1 MKIPAKLDV
10 YKLFSALGI
19 FILGLEFLA
28 IILAL
33 LGFFYWPILA
43 IYIFCGFIFL
53 IYIGSTKLQNYTKV
67 QKYKKYNCH
76 PREGGDP
83 FPHHLVSTL
92 DSRLRGNDS
101 KIQLFSVSL
110 ISILF
115 IIFLSSSAEPTV
127 FSGRDQ
133 GSFSEAAIRLSQN
146 HRLEFET
153 PTSKEF
159 FKIYGPGTA
168 LNFPGFNYT
177 TDGKLIT
184 HFSIGYI
191 AWLAIFY
198 SLFGLNGLA
207 IANGILFFL
216 FLISFFLLA
225 KIHSNAESA
234 FFAFALTLSSFVF
247 SWFFKFTLSENLVL
261 GLIWF
266 GILEFSLFLKYR
278 DHFFLFSALG
288 AFLILAFTR
297 IEAWAFLLALAVVF
311 FIFYKKDKKKIEKIN
326 RKILLWL
333 LGIFFIIFLINLK
346 VNSQFYLSSLK
357 GLINSFS
364 AEESSL
370 SSVSA
375 LSYLLKIFYYYN
387 ILPFLLI
394 GLTGI
399 SYFIWKKR
407 YDLLVPFFIILPIF
421 IYLIHPGI
429 SIDHPWMLRR
439 FSFAIIPLGIFC
451 AVLIID
457 RLFSK
462 KLYFFPLAFI
472 LVAGNLFFSTPY
484 WNFSENKNLLAQTKT
499 LSENFDNNDL
509 ILVDRLASGNGWSM
523 ISGPLNFLYGKQAAY
538 FFNPTDLDKIDA
550 TKFDNIY
557 FIIPDQ
563 SLALY
568 EKFGLPEKL
577 IPQKDYS
584 LQRSYLD
591 TTDIDTT
598 SGIFSN
604 LPLKSESVTQG
615 KIYLLKK

>member
-1 MKIPAKLDV
+1 M
-10 YKLFSALGI
+10 
-19 FILGLEFLA
+19 
-28 IILAL
+28 
-33 LGFFYWPILA
+33 
-43 IYIFCGFIFL
+43 
-53 IYIGSTKLQNYTKV
+53 
-67 QKYKKYNCH
+67 
-76 PREGGDP
+76 
-83 FPHHLVSTL
+83 
-92 DSRLRGNDS
+92 
-101 KIQLFSVSL
+101 
-110 ISILF
+110 
-115 IIFLSSSAEPTV
+115 
-127 FSGRDQ
+127 
-133 GSFSEAAIRLSQN
+133 
-146 HRLEFET
+146 
-153 PTSKEF
+153 
-159 FKIYGPGTA
+159 
-168 LNFPGFNYT
+168 
-177 TDGKLIT
+177 
-184 HFSIGYI
+184 
-191 AWLAIFY
+191 
-198 SLFGLNGLA
+198 
-207 IANGILFFL
+207 
-216 FLISFFLLA
+216 
-225 KIHSNAESA
+225 
-234 FFAFALTLSSFVF
+234 
-247 SWFFKFTLSENLVL
+247 
-261 GLIWF
+261 
-266 GILEFSLFLKYR
+266 
-278 DHFFLFSALG
+278 
-288 AFLILAFTR
+288 
-297 IEAWAFLLALAVVF
+297 
-311 FIFYKKDKKKIEKIN
+311 
-326 RKILLWL
+326 
-333 LGIFFIIFLINLK
+333 GIFFIIFLINLK